1 LGVYTL
7 AGRLL
12 ESRRGS
18 WLALFVLGTTPVI
31 GTVGGYA
38 HTDLGWALFEFLAA
52 YALLCWGAEG
62 ERGWLVLAG
71 VFAGLGMGSKYLGL
85 PALGALGVAVVVQSG
100 LLARRSWRRV
110 LGDGL
115 LFGLVALLVAAPW
128 YLKNWLWLGNPV
140 YPLWFGGQGWDAY
153 QEAKLQFMGTSYGPR
168 QGVWGFLLLPWDLF
182 FHSIGYFGPIPFAFP
197 TPLSLLLPLY
207 LLVRRRPAINL
218 ILLISLLRFG
228 SWAVSARNTRYLMD
242 IYPLLSVAVAY
253 LLVELARQRKV
264 RALVQGAVFI
274 LLVANLTWQA
284 LLLVQENPLP
294 VVLGLESREDYL
306 AEYNHP
312 PYRVIRFINQLPS
325 GSRVLFS
332 GNGQSYYATTDHVA
346 DVNHSNWGYLVYR
359 WGENPVGIHR
369 ALVAQGI
376 THVYYSGYD
385 FVWQLHF
392 DFEGQLA
399 RELASFDQFAARCA
413 RLVYDE
419 GKNGQVYALLEQCK

>member
-1 LGVYTL
+1 
-7 AGRLL
+7 
-12 ESRRGS
+12 
-18 WLALFVLGTTPVI
+18 
-31 GTVGGYA
+31 
-38 HTDLGWALFEFLAA
+38 
-52 YALLCWGAEG
+52 
-62 ERGWLVLAG
+62 
-71 VFAGLGMGSKYLGL
+71 M
-85 PALGALGVAVVVQSG
+85 
-100 LLARRSWRRV
+100 
-110 LGDGL
+110 
-115 LFGLVALLVAAPW
+115 
-128 YLKNWLWLGNPV
+128 
-140 YPLWFGGQGWDAY
+140 
-153 QEAKLQFMGTSYGPR
+153 
-168 QGVWGFLLLPWDLF
+168 
-182 FHSIGYFGPIPFAFP
+182 
-197 TPLSLLLPLY
+197 
-207 LLVRRRPAINL
+207 
-218 ILLISLLRFG
+218 ISLLRFG

-253 LLVELARQRKV
+253 LLVELARQRRV

-346 DVNHSNWGYLVYR
+346 DVNHSNWGHLVYR